1 MLTEYREHAVDWL
14 RFADN
19 HRVAGY
25 SRLLELIHV
34 VPERIAPRWAQMPA
48 HAGGSPRLF
57 IFRKC
62 VQVAQQLTSAP
73 VASEGPDAGKAVDA
87 KREHEQPCSCG
98 APIWSDVAACADCRT
113 VRDDYYRSYRM
124 RQLIEA
130 HEKGEQPSPYTVNA

>member
-34 VPERIAPRWAQMPA
+34 VPERIAPRWAQMPP
-48 HAGGSPRLF
+48 HAGGSLRLF

-87 KREHEQPCSCG
+87 KREHEQGHAHAALPYGAMSRPAPTAEPCATTTTGPIECG
-98 APIWSDVAACADCRT
+98 S
-113 VRDDYYRSYRM
+113 
-124 RQLIEA
+124 
-130 HEKGEQPSPYTVNA
+130 